1 MWHSRRGFT
10 LIELLVVIAIIA
22 ILAAILFPVF
32 ARARENA
39 RKASCQ
45 SNLKQIATAASMYI
59 QDWDERTLERTLW
72 VANATTH
79 PWAPY
84 IKNAQVWRCPSRPP
98 GTWSYSYPCDQHN
111 RSLSQ
116 FQWPSEYIITFDST
130 VTGHHHS
137 RSSCTCSDGP
147 WAGVARM
154 NPVHS
159 EGTNCA
165 FLDGHVK
172 WMKPAA
178 AYKERHWDYNAP

>member
-1 MWHSRRGFT
+1 MLSTWFHFDR
-10 LIELLVVIAIIA
+10 
-22 ILAAILFPVF
+22 AAGCDRDYRHPCGNPLSVF
-32 ARARENA
+32 ARARKNA

-111 RSLSQ
+111 RALSQ
-116 FQWPSEYIITFDST
+116 FEWPSDYIITFDFDCDWPPPQPFQL
-130 VTGHHHS
+130 H
-137 RSSCTCSDGP
+137 
-147 WAGVARM
+147 
-154 NPVHS
+154 
-159 EGTNCA
+159 
-165 FLDGHVK
+165 L
-172 WMKPAA
+172 
-178 AYKERHWDYNAP
+178 